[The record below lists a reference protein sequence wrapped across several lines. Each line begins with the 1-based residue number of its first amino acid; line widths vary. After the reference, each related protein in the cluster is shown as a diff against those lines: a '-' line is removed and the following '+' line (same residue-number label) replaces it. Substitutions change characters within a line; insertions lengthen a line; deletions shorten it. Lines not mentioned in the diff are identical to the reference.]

1 MEKLDI
7 KAAIESV
14 VYDLT
19 YGAELSLVLMKVQAI
34 ASKFENERLRNWYKN
49 EIEGY
54 RDNNNIPDYR
64 KITAESYAD
73 IILFG
78 GARVMLPIDI
88 SKIPD
93 ESIRELLT
101 KAIIAKPLC
110 EVEALS
116 YCGEETIK
124 LDLTSFLGQY
134 IQVTLYPIHN
144 VLSVYQVISKAAV
157 KNILQRTKSTL
168 LDLFLEMDKL
178 QFDDTIDFNVMNTKI
193 DKIMNKIINTTTYSE
208 GDTTFHMTGTA
219 NTVGSGNTINLNTEQ
234 VQKLRE
240 IADQIE
246 VLSVDVEADRESIA
260 EEVAKIRI
268 ELDGKKN
275 PKIIRSAFNAIKGI
289 LVGVAANKITDLIT
303 TGMALLA

>member
-54 RDNNNIPDYR
+54 RDKNNIPDYR
-64 KITAESYAD
+64 KITAESCAD

-78 GARVMLPIDI
+78 GARVIRPIDI

-124 LDLTSFLGQY
+124 PDKFFRSIYTSY
-134 IQVTLYPIHN
+134 IIPN
-144 VLSVYQVISKAAV
+144 S
-157 KNILQRTKSTL
+157 
-168 LDLFLEMDKL
+168 
-178 QFDDTIDFNVMNTKI
+178 
-193 DKIMNKIINTTTYSE
+193 
-208 GDTTFHMTGTA
+208 
-219 NTVGSGNTINLNTEQ
+219 
-234 VQKLRE
+234 
-240 IADQIE
+240 
-246 VLSVDVEADRESIA
+246 
-260 EEVAKIRI
+260 
-268 ELDGKKN
+268 
-275 PKIIRSAFNAIKGI
+275 
-289 LVGVAANKITDLIT
+289 
-303 TGMALLA
+303 